1 MSIERAVRTSK
12 SSLFFIGAISVIY
25 ASTISLGTRIL
36 DVLFERMKIN
46 ENLLGHVT
54 QIMNLRSFP
63 LKGLV
68 VYLLGTLIYFLL
80 LIPFALLAS
89 LLFYLLLRKMEPSLH
104 PKGIAITPDSLTGA
118 VVGGFIAKPILIS
131 EDIWEDEELR
141 TFVILHEK
149 HHQESKGLEL
159 VVMVFLLIMSSFNGL
174 RAVLHAFWS
183 DPLRA
188 SALPIH
194 IAMPLATLPLL
205 YLTIRVEEVH
215 ADLNAYRHMGRNAY
229 QAFIRMKTM
238 KENSRGPLTRLQAT
252 ISGFLHTG
260 RRDIVLKEGDAIA
273 PHNPIELS
281 LIQALLSAAFLWS
294 HILFTAFGNRLGGM
308 EPSGVLFISLAPYLL
323 LIMLNIAVPILLSL
337 GSKPILRK
345 ILPITGRGV
354 LNLGTLIA
362 SMYLLLESASL
373 LFLPDTPQISM
384 VLPFIGFFACLLI
397 SKHYVGNFRAALMST
412 SLVIIEVIAVSTA
425 VLIILGSVIGF

>member
-12 SSLFFIGAISVIY
+12 TSLFFIGATAAIY
-25 ASTISLGTRIL
+25 ASTIPLGTRIL
-36 DVLFERMKIN
+36 DVLFEKMKIN
-46 ENLLGHVT
+46 ENLVSYF
-54 QIMNLRSFP
+54 IKIMMNLRSFP

-104 PKGIAITPDSLTGA
+104 PKGIAITPDSLMGA

-205 YLTIRVEEVH
+205 YLIIRVEEVH
-215 ADLNAYRHMGRNAY
+215 ADLNAYRHMGRDAY
-229 QAFIRMKTM
+229 RAFNRIKTM
-238 KENSRGPLTRLQAT
+238 KENSRGPLTRLQAM

-273 PHNPIELS
+273 PHNPLELS
-281 LIQALLSAAFLWS
+281 FVPALLSAAFLWS
-294 HILFTAFGNRLGGM
+294 HILFTVFGNRLGEM
-308 EPSGVLFISLAPYLL
+308 EPSAVLFISLVPYLVL
-323 LIMLNIAVPILLSL
+323 LISGIVVPILLSL
-337 GSKPILRK
+337 GVRPILK
-345 ILPITGRGV
+345 KMLPITERGT
-354 LNLGTLIA
+354 LNLGILIA
-362 SMYLLLESASL
+362 SVYLLFVSASL
-373 LFLPDTPQISM
+373 LFLLDIPMVSI
-384 VLPFIGFFACLLI
+384 VLPFFGFIVCLLI
-397 SKHYVGNFRAALMST
+397 SKHYVGNFKKALLAT
-412 SLVIIEVIAVSTA
+412 LVVIIEIVAVNIAI
-425 VLIILGSVIGF
+425 LILRLVMGF